1 MSDYSTEGVERIV
14 NKLLPV
20 IHDEWWNNGASFP
33 SMVEAL
39 TILLGAVILESDEPK
54 KAAETVT
61 MLLKEDVDLI
71 MDEPLTRDEK
81 LAALFDS
88 R

>member
-1 MSDYSTEGVERIV
+1 
-14 NKLLPV
+14 
-20 IHDEWWNNGASFP
+20 
-33 SMVEAL
+33 MVEAL